1 MRKRKWPKVLWIS
14 LTIILLLGVG
24 GYLAM
29 DMAVDYT
36 LKQVAGGVD
45 IDELM
50 SELEAGVS
58 EGVIIEGDGQNE
70 IGGSDD
76 DAAPADVADQSDDAV
91 SPEAVSGDAG
101 SGAEKAAEPETT
113 ASAGDSDKPRK
124 GGDVSAAVAQE
135 AQGSVTASEKMV
147 VASVLLKRFSVDEL
161 KQFVA
166 IAKDGITT
174 EEKREARGIFLER
187 LTEEEYNELIA
198 IAAKHGLSQG
208 KTYEQVKKE

>member
-14 LTIILLLGVG
+14 LTILLLLGIG

-45 IDELM
+45 LEELM

-76 DAAPADVADQSDDAV
+76 AGAPADVVDQSEDAV
-91 SPEAVSGDAG
+91 APEVVSGDAG
-101 SGAEKAAEPETT
+101 SGAEETT
-113 ASAGDSDKPRK
+113 EPGNASIVGESDKPSK

-135 AQGSVTASEKMV
+135 AQAGVTASEKMV

-208 KTYEQVKKE
+208 RSYDQVKKE